1 MMNCD
6 TKAIGDWL
14 AAGARSAPDA
24 EDMVGQLCDRLVGC
38 EIPLSRVGVFVL
50 ALHPQIMGRRY
61 LWEPGR
67 PVDVSLGSFEAFE
80 TPDFR
85 RSPVRRV
92 IDTGAAIRLRLAEE
106 GPRTD
111 LTVVNELRAEGATDY
126 LVTPLVFADGSIH
139 AASWATRQPGGF
151 TDAEIAGL
159 DAILN
164 PLARMIEISTLRR
177 LASDFLDIYVGNQG
191 GSRILSGQI
200 RRGHTEAIN
209 ACIWLSD
216 MRGFTALSERLSP
229 QRLVDL
235 INRFF
240 DCQTPAILK
249 RGGEILKFM
258 GDGLLA
264 IFPIVGD
271 RAQTSCVCE
280 AALAAAIEASA
291 TVATRFGSSGDDGA
305 EDVRFGL
312 ALHLGQVEFG
322 SRLAAHAE
330 SLARPQPVGVFPP
343 MYTIGP
349 THAGGRPESTRMG
362 QCGSRRLAPRRVGDR
377 LPKAACLAALHR
389 MVSNRRFQRSP
400 GLSSSPKT

>member
-1 MMNCD
+1 
-6 TKAIGDWL
+6 
-14 AAGARSAPDA
+14 
-24 EDMVGQLCDRLVGC
+24 VGQLCDRLVGC
-38 EIPLSRVGVFVL
+38 EISLSRVGVFVL

-67 PVDVSLGSFEAFE
+67 PVDVSVGSFEAFE

-85 RSPVRRV
+85 RSPVRHA

-126 LVTPLVFADGSIH
+126 LVTPLVFTDGSTH

-159 DAILN
+159 NAILN

-177 LASDFLDIYVGNQG
+177 LARDFLDIYVGNQG

-249 RGGEILKFM
+249 RGGEVLKFM

-291 TVATRFGSSGDDGA
+291 TVAAQFGSSGDDRA

-312 ALHLGQVEFG
+312 ALHLGQVMYGNIGGGNRLDFTCIG
-322 SRLAAHAE
+322 PAVNLAARIEKLCSQLERTILASDEFAE
-330 SLARPQPVGVFPP
+330 HCSGKLAPVGNFDLRGIDGRRTVF
-343 MYTIGP
+343 
-349 THAGGRPESTRMG
+349 
-362 QCGSRRLAPRRVGDR
+362 
-377 LPKAACLAALHR
+377 
-389 MVSNRRFQRSP
+389 
-400 GLSSSPKT
+400 GL

>member
-1 MMNCD
+1 MMNRD
-6 TKAIGDWL
+6 TEAIGDWL

-24 EDMVGQLCDRLVGC
+24 QELLGQLCDRLVGC

-80 TPDFR
+80 TPEFR

-92 IDTGAAIRLRLAEE
+92 IDTGAPIRLRLAEE
-106 GPRTD
+106 GPQSD
-111 LTVVNELRAEGATDY
+111 LTVVNELRAESVTDY
-126 LVTPLVFADGSIH
+126 LVTPLLFTDGSVN
-139 AASWATRQPGGF
+139 AASWATRRPGGF

-164 PLARMIEISTLRR
+164 PLARMIEISTLRQ
-177 LASDFLDIYVGNQG
+177 LATDFLDIYVGNQG

-216 MRGFTALSERLSP
+216 MRGFTALSERLPP
-229 QRLVDL
+229 QGLVDV

-240 DCQTPAILK
+240 DCQTPAILE

-264 IFPIVGD
+264 IFPIAGD
-271 RAQTSCVCE
+271 RAETSGVCE

-291 TVATRFGSSGDDGA
+291 TVATQFGSPGDDA

-312 ALHLGQVEFG
+312 ALHLGQVMYGNIGGGNRLDFTCIG
-322 SRLAAHAE
+322 PAVNLAARIE
-330 SLARPQPVGVFPP
+330 KLCGRLERTILASEEFAKHCPDKLAPVGDFDLRGIDGRRTVF
-343 MYTIGP
+343 GLE
-349 THAGGRPESTRMG
+349 GGGVP
-362 QCGSRRLAPRRVGDR
+362 GSEP
-377 LPKAACLAALHR
+377 
-389 MVSNRRFQRSP
+389 N
-400 GLSSSPKT
+400 

>member
-24 EDMVGQLCDRLVGC
+24 EDMVGQVCDRLVGC
-38 EIPLSRVGVFVL
+38 EISLSRVGLFVL
-50 ALHPQIMGRRY
+50 TLHPQIMGRRY

-67 PVDVSLGSFEAFE
+67 QVDVSVGSFEAFE

-85 RSPVRRV
+85 RSPVRHA
-92 IDTGAAIRLRLAEE
+92 IDTGAAIRLRLGEE

-126 LVTPLVFADGSIH
+126 LVTPLVFTDGSTH

-159 DAILN
+159 NAILN

-177 LASDFLDIYVGNQG
+177 LARDFLDIYVGNQG

-235 INRFF
+235 INRFS
-240 DCQTPAILK
+240 T
-249 RGGEILKFM
+249 
-258 GDGLLA
+258 
-264 IFPIVGD
+264 
-271 RAQTSCVCE
+271 
-280 AALAAAIEASA
+280 
-291 TVATRFGSSGDDGA
+291 
-305 EDVRFGL
+305 
-312 ALHLGQVEFG
+312 
-322 SRLAAHAE
+322 
-330 SLARPQPVGVFPP
+330 AR
-343 MYTIGP
+343 
-349 THAGGRPESTRMG
+349 H
-362 QCGSRRLAPRRVGDR
+362 RR
-377 LPKAACLAALHR
+377 
-389 MVSNRRFQRSP
+389 
-400 GLSSSPKT
+400 SSSAAERF